1 MHKDD
6 VDYKF
11 LDDITRM
18 REMDPAGM
26 LTAIEALPEQARN
39 AISLAHEAEIPNLGS
54 IRNVVVL
61 GMGGSAIGGDLTRA
75 LYETESTVPVFVNRD
90 YQIPGFVG
98 PETLVVASS
107 YSGNTEETLTAYE
120 QAKERGAKIV
130 VLSTGGELVRR
141 AQAAGQ
147 PIIQIPSGLSPR
159 AAIGYSFYPL
169 IVLFVRL
176 GLISDQSDAFEE
188 SIAIMERQ
196 RERFSGAVPYSE
208 NEAKQLA
215 VRLVN
220 HFPLVYGGGG
230 WKGVVAYRWKCQ
242 INENSKAV
250 ALSNAFPELNHNE
263 TVGWEAPPSLTNII
277 SVINLRDKA
286 DAPYMHKRIE
296 VTREIMEGRVAEN
309 VDIWAEGSSPLA
321 RMMSLIYP
329 GDFVSLYLA
338 LLYKIDP
345 TPVAM
350 IDRLKDALAS
360 AQ

>member
-1 MHKDD
+1 MHRDD
-6 VDYKF
+6 VDYQL
-11 LDDITRM
+11 LDDLTRM
-18 REMDPAGM
+18 RELDPSGM
-26 LTAIEALPEQARN
+26 LAAIEALPEQVRN
-39 AISLAHEAEIPNLGS
+39 AISLAHEAEIPGLGS

-75 LYETESTVPVFVNRD
+75 LYETESTVPIFINRD

-98 PETLVVASS
+98 PETLVIASS

-120 QAKERGAKIV
+120 QAKERGAQIV
-130 VLSTGGELVRR
+130 ALTTGGELARR
-141 AQAAGQ
+141 AQAVGH

-169 IVLFVRL
+169 IVLLVRL

-188 SIAIMERQ
+188 SIAVLERQ
-196 RERFSGAVPYSE
+196 RERFGGVVPYSE

-215 VRLVN
+215 VRLVDR
-220 HFPLVYGGGG
+220 FPLIYGGGG

-250 ALSNAFPELNHNE
+250 AVSNAFPELNHNE
-263 TVGWEAPPSLTNII
+263 TVGWEAPPSLTRLI
-277 SVINLRDKA
+277 SVINLRDKS
-286 DAPYMHKRIE
+286 DASYMQKRID
-296 VTREIMEGRVAEN
+296 VTKEIMDGRVAEII
-309 VDIWAEGSSPLA
+309 DLWAEGSSPLA

-350 IDRLKDALAS
+350 IDRLKKALAG